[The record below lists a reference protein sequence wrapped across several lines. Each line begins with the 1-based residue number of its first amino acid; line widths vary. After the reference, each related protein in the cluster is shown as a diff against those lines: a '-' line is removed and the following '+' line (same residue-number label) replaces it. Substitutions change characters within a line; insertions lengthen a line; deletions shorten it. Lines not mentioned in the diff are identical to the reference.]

1 MKKILLGLLITS
13 SAMLITSCSS
23 PEEIA
28 KAKVDVAGYNK
39 EALKHPEVVGTLPDG
54 QVVSLVVVQ
63 RIESTISTTPKDHF
77 IYFVGQATTD
87 NYSVQSG
94 KTTVPVVDVYLPEKP
109 TNEQILA
116 AAEKIK
122 KDGYLKRKEMYEKL
136 KLEFENDKE

>member
-1 MKKILLGLLITS
+1 MKKLLLGLLITS
-13 SAMLITSCSS
+13 SAMLLTSCSS

-39 EALKHPEVVGTLPDG
+39 EALKHPEVIGTLPDG
-54 QVVSLVVVQ
+54 QVVSLVVLK
-63 RIESTISTTPKDHF
+63 RIESNISTTPKDHF
-77 IYFVGQATTD
+77 VYSVGNATTD

-122 KDGYLKRKEMYEKL
+122 KDAYLKRKEMYEKL
-136 KLEFENDKE
+136 KPEFENNKE